1 MKLLTYTLL
10 TQIFLSGL
18 LFASDGDGQAADKQY
33 ATAAARIVTDPVS
46 GEQVYT
52 DQLMIAFK
60 ESVAEKERKI
70 ILDNYNIKIVS
81 SAPSLN
87 IYHVTFSNPE
97 SNLSKLY
104 KKRDLLERNPKI
116 LYVYPRRQL
125 RFSNE
130 TEELVANETV
140 QRSGEITLT
149 SLSGPAVQYKP
160 KTVDDAINQHHQAL
174 TSCIDRK
181 KRLSKTYHGK
191 ISFRLTLSASGDVTN
206 VRITRATIR
215 DKQLTSCLVNKINDW
230 RDFPADPK
238 KRDNRTVNFSFEF

>member
-1 MKLLTYTLL
+1 MKLLTFAILL
-10 TQIFLSGL
+10 QIFLFSL
-18 LFASDGDGQAADKQY
+18 LFASDGERQTTDKQY
-33 ATAAARIVTDPVS
+33 AAMGGRLVTDPVS

-70 ILDNYNIKIVS
+70 ILDNYNIKVVS

-104 KKRDLLERNPKI
+104 KKRELLERNPKI
-116 LYVYPRRQL
+116 LYVYPRRHL
-125 RFSNE
+125 SFAKE
-130 TEELVANETV
+130 TEELLNDEPV

-149 SLSGPAVQYKP
+149 SLGGPAAQYKP

-206 VRITRATIR
+206 VRVTRATIR
-215 DKQLTSCLVNKINDW
+215 DKQLTTCLTNKISDW

>member
-1 MKLLTYTLL
+1 LLFYILL
-10 TQIFLSGL
+10 IQILLCSL
-18 LFASDGDGQAADKQY
+18 LFARDGENHRDDGKQY
-33 ATAAARIVTDPVS
+33 ATMNGRIVTDPVS
-46 GEQVYT
+46 GEQVYA

-60 ESVAEKERKI
+60 ESVAEKERQV
-70 ILDNYNIKIVS
+70 ILNNYDIKIVS

-87 IYHVTFSNPE
+87 IYHVTFNNPE

-104 KKRDLLERNPKI
+104 KKRDLLVRNPHI
-116 LYVYPRRQL
+116 LYVYPRRL
-125 RFSNE
+125 LNFSEEN
-130 TEELVANETV
+130 EELAANEPV

-149 SLSGPAVQYKP
+149 SLDGPALQYKP

-206 VRITRATIR
+206 VRITRASIR
-215 DKQLTSCLVNKINDW
+215 DKQLTSCLVKKINEW